1 MSAPKEYNFWRYRKL
16 HKYKFGVIEGMLRE
30 DQTTEC
36 NTQWK
41 QDIFTITTK
50 THEMVH
56 GGFILS
62 HIIAQKSP
70 PFILDMQ
77 RSV

>member
-1 MSAPKEYNFWRYRKL
+1 MSAPKEYNFWCYKKL
-16 HKYKFGVIEGMLRE
+16 YIIYKFGVLEGMLRE
-30 DQTTEC
+30 DQATEC

-50 THEMVH
+50 THETAQA
-56 GGFILS
+56 GFILS

-70 PFILDMQ
+70 PYVLGM
-77 RSV
+77 